1 MDNNLWIYIVITLV
15 VIFVGVVL
23 PMIMKKKVMKQLLND
38 IEAENFDAFFKRL
51 DSFWA
56 NFSLKAYDREVLRLN
71 GLLAQNSDATKIYE
85 QFSKLMEKKQKD
97 GQKASVLSRMFYYY
111 LEHADE
117 ANCAKIIKELE
128 ELKFDKLALQC
139 KIQYSVLLKKESKYI
154 NEVKSQIHAMKE
166 SGNTDSAQIGSLE
179 YLVGIQYYYANK
191 KDNARRYL
199 EVALKNLTG
208 SPYEQEIKDILA
220 KLK

>member
-23 PMIMKKKVMKQLLND
+23 PMIMKKKVIKQLLVD
-38 IEAENFDAFFKRL
+38 IEQEQFDTFFKRL

-56 NFSLKAYDREVLRLN
+56 RFSIKPYDLEVLRLN
-71 GLLAQNSDATKIYE
+71 GLLAQNNDAQQIYA
-85 QFSKLMEKKQKD
+85 QFSKIMDKKQKD

-117 ANCAKIIKELE
+117 QNCHKIIKELE

-139 KIQYSVLLKKESKYI
+139 NIQYSVLLKKESKYI

-166 SGNTDSAQIGSLE
+166 SGNTDPYQMGSLE

-191 KDNARRYL
+191 KDNARKYL
-199 EVALKNLTG
+199 EVALKNLKDT
-208 SPYEQEIKDILA
+208 PYEQEIKDILV